1 VPLEERYVSGPWCTT
16 ETTYT
21 LVRTTTISTPAL
33 PAGLIGKRWILQT
46 SVQCEAYYAQTLI
59 RIVIDGV
66 IVHDDITF
74 TKAYGWADRATEVSE
89 GTHTI
94 EFYVRTTDPAY
105 TACLMRY
112 LLRCGLGTNSTS
124 LVEVARIEF
133 SGEFIAYFR
142 GSVRGMEATYTIYLV
157 SKVDDSDTEA
167 DVLEIAQAAAEEE
180 TVDVMKQ
187 TGYALEGIMLYART
201 TNARVAAVV
210 LGYIAKYMLVL
221 VAV

>member
-1 VPLEERYVSGPWCTT
+1 VPLVERLEYPMGWTR
-16 ETTYT
+16 ETTYV
-21 LVRTTTISTPAL
+21 LVHTTDVSTPTL
-33 PAGLIGKRWILQT
+33 PTGLIGKRWVLQT
-46 SVQCEAYYAQTLI
+46 SVRCEEYYATTRI

-66 IVHDDITF
+66 IVHDEITF
-74 TKAYGWADRATEVSE
+74 TEPYGWADRATEVSE

-105 TACLMRY
+105 TAMLYGY

-142 GSVRGMEATYTIYLV
+142 GSVRGMETVYTIYLV

-167 DVLEIAQAAAEEE
+167 DVLEIAQATVEEE
-180 TVDVMKQ
+180 TVDVMRQ

-201 TNARVAAVV
+201 TDSRVAAAV
-210 LGYIAKYMLVL
+210 LGYIAKYTLVL